1 MKRKQMTKTTMY
13 RKTVCTN
20 CNYTQEDSVSYY
32 LHAKAWN
39 ANHNVKACN
48 ELRKQKSLNAF
59 TAMFDNV
66 EDALASLTVIK

>member
-1 MKRKQMTKTTMY
+1 MTTTMW
-13 RKTVCTN
+13 RKTRCTN
-20 CNYTQEDSVSYY
+20 CEYTLEDSVSYY

-39 ANHNVKACN
+39 KGHDLVKCG

-66 EDALASLTVIK
+66 DDALASLSIIQKGN

>member
-1 MKRKQMTKTTMY
+1 MTKTTMY
-13 RKTVCTN
+13 RKTTCTN
-20 CNYTQEDSVSYY
+20 CNFSQEDFVSYY

-39 ANHNVKACN
+39 KGHDLVKCG

-66 EDALASLTVIK
+66 EDALASLTIIK